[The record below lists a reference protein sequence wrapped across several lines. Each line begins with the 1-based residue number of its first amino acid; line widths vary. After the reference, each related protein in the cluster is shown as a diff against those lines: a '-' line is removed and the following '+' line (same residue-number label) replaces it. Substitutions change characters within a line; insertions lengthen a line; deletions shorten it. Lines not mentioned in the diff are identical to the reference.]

1 MFKLLKEIAAG
12 INAASAIR
20 HGLEPPAA
28 ALNQPSKKPAAD
40 NGRASAPPA
49 RGREQQH
56 RRRAA

>member
-28 ALNQPSKKPAAD
+28 ALDQPAAPKQASSAGSVPSK
-40 NGRASAPPA
+40 APCRLQ
-49 RGREQQH
+49 RG
-56 RRRAA
+56 

>member
-1 MFKLLKEIAAG
+1 MEDMLKLLKEIAAG

-28 ALNQPSKKPAAD
+28 ALNEPRKKPAT
-40 NGRASAPPA
+40 SP
-49 RGREQQH
+49 REQQH